1 MYSHSISLVSY
12 SMHAVSYTGYRD
24 QCYKLTSAT
33 TPSTSQLRTRSRL
46 ARSQLLRSN
55 LSLALGWVRCYPLEH
70 GVQAAS
76 HVTPN
81 LELGERQGLITIL
94 SHPTYYHITR
104 RGFELF
110 LAEASL
116 AAAVPRSADAHP
128 LRLRSKRPFREL
140 VLPFVKRICHLYRTP
155 MRMTHHAHVVR
166 TALSLCALRR

>member
-1 MYSHSISLVSY
+1 
-12 SMHAVSYTGYRD
+12 MHAVSYTSYRD

-104 RGFELF
+104 RGLNC
-110 LAEASL
+110 SW
-116 AAAVPRSADAHP
+116 RRH
-128 LRLRSKRPFREL
+128 RLRRQCHVVPTRILCAFAPSDRFREL
-140 VLPFVKRICHLYRTP
+140 LLPFVKRICHLYRTP